1 MLAPIHRPFKNKIIR
16 VITGLHIPTAARA
29 SLPTNWPTIIL
40 STALYVSWNKL
51 PRTNGIVNPTR
62 RGIILP
68 FVKSLVIIN
77 LLSCP

>member
-29 SLPTNWPTIIL
+29 SLPTNCPTIIL

-62 RGIILP
+62 RGL
-68 FVKSLVIIN
+68 VKFMIF
-77 LLSCP
+77 C